1 MHTLEPVRTFPIGGV
16 AAVSPDGVAAFG
28 HDDGSVSIVDI
39 STGSVRR
46 LTGRVDASIQ
56 ALTFSAD
63 GKVLASADADGSVA
77 VWHVS
82 AASLGEIFA
91 GHSAAVSGVALSPDG
106 TILYSASFDGSVVAW
121 DVTGEHRLGQRF
133 GYDPVGPTEAGSA
146 PPPGITNAVAVT
158 PDSSLFA
165 TSPGP
170 GRVTLWHSR
179 TLTPEV
185 SELRGPVGT
194 IISLAF
200 SRDGTLLA
208 ATGTTP
214 RTAVWDVKTGKLV
227 RLLRGGGPGGHP
239 QSHSASTASR
249 SRLRGSTGT
258 YVSMTCE
265 PA

>member
-1 MHTLEPVRTFPIGGV
+1 MESRHSGTTM
-16 AAVSPDGVAAFG
+16 AASR
-28 HDDGSVSIVDI
+28 SSTS

-46 LTGRVDASIQ
+46 LTGRVDGSIQ

-77 VWHVS
+77 VWHVA

-91 GHSAAVSGVALSPDG
+91 GHSAAALGRGAEPGRDDPLLRELRRQRG
-106 TILYSASFDGSVVAW
+106 CLGRHRRASA
-121 DVTGEHRLGQRF
+121 R
-133 GYDPVGPTEAGSA
+133 PTVRIRPGRADRGGRA

-179 TLTPEV
+179 TLTPEAR
-185 SELRGPVGT
+185 ELRGPVGT

-208 ATGTTP
+208 ATGSDTAHGRLGCEDRQARP
-214 RTAVWDVKTGKLV
+214 RLARRRHPW
-227 RLLRGGGPGGHP
+227 RCGH
-239 QSHSASTASR
+239 R
-249 SRLRGSTGT
+249 F
-258 YVSMTCE
+258 
-265 PA
+265 